1 MKADYYEDYAKYLM
15 DFVDAYEKGLGID
28 IYAMSGWNEP
38 DVLSSMGGWASCSW
52 SVDQMAKFVLE
63 NLRPEMN
70 KRGHSDMKLV
80 YARMPGGHG
89 LLNILIQALKSIL
102 NWQTRICC
110 CWSRLFHNR
119 CKHRTFRTSGKA

>member
-1 MKADYYEDYAKYLM
+1 M

-28 IYAMSGWNEP
+28 IFAMSGWNEP

-80 YARMPGGHG
+80 YGENAWWSWATKHINSSLEKYPELADPNLIVAGHG
-89 LLNILIQALKSIL
+89 YSTTDA
-102 NWQTRICC
+102 R
-110 CWSRLFHNR
+110 
-119 CKHRTFRTSGKA
+119 SGKA